1 MATASDKR
9 DLLCNSQNK
18 YNDKFRR
25 NATLVKNYQNMLDA
39 RLAVP
44 KVTEVVENGKV
55 FRNSTH
61 KIQKDHQERVY
72 RSSVNS
78 LGRVME

>member
-1 MATASDKR
+1 MKV
-9 DLLCNSQNK
+9 N
-18 YNDKFRR
+18 
-25 NATLVKNYQNMLDA
+25 
-39 RLAVP
+39 P